1 MVRWAGA
8 NDAAATNAV
17 AVQAAVQS
25 VAKICDHGLL
35 QVEAARLA
43 RLRHEVKR
51 ASTARG
57 MPELERLR
65 SLSTDGVLASVV
77 ASHDEAQ
84 RLQSLSVGL
93 SDFDACPRLATASSP
108 SDEWVVVGENTE
120 LGDEWDLVTN

>member
-8 NDAAATNAV
+8 NDAAVTNAV

-35 QVEAARLA
+35 QREAARLA
-43 RLRHEVKR
+43 RLTHEVKR
-51 ASTARG
+51 ASTARAT
-57 MPELERLR
+57 PELERLR

-77 ASHDEAQ
+77 ASHEEAQ

-93 SDFDACPRLATASSP
+93 SNFEVSPRLATASSP
-108 SDEWVVVGENTE
+108 SDEWVVVGESAE
-120 LGDEWDLVTN
+120 LVDEWDLVTN